1 MQDYGKQYREEF
13 LNRDR
18 VERKHERQ
26 AYWLL
31 LITSTYVIIHVGL
44 YLWRVLL

>member
-1 MQDYGKQYREEF
+1 MRDYGKQYREQF
-13 LNRDR
+13 LNEDKINKR
-18 VERKHERQ
+18 HERQ

-44 YLWRVLL
+44 YLWRVYL